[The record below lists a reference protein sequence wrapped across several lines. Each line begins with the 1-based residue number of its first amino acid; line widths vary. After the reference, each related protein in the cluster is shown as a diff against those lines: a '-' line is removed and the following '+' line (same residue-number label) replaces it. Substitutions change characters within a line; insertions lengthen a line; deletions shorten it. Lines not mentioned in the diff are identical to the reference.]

1 MPNWWICGETDFY
14 RVIIEN
20 FTILTVEAF
29 EGCFRPRVGLFK
41 LDLHQGANLQYF
53 LIYVYCTDIERL

>member
-1 MPNWWICGETDFY
+1 MYP